1 MNNKLTPEESFSKL
15 ANNEFINE
23 VKNWLKI
30 DICFCEEDT
39 IGSIQYKDNS
49 DEIELRID
57 NSLNNDVLLN
67 KAILLL
73 IIIFFYCVRN
83 GEIEIGQ
90 ADKGVCFDGGI
101 IEQLE
106 NNDIS
111 EYYTYINYFLD
122 CILNDEQEEK

>member
-15 ANNEFINE
+15 TNNEFINE

-90 ADKGVCFDGGI
+90 SDKGVCFDGGI